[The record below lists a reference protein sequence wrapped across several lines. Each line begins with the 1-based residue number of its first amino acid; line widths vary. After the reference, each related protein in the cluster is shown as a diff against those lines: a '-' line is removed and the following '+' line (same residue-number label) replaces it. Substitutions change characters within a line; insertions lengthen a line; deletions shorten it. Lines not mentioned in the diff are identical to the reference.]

1 VDGSFPEGRALPIAK
16 ARLRVGGFDA
26 TVRVSATD
34 KEAVFETRLKTG
46 KTQLQTWFYDAQ
58 GRELCGAFYVEVLRK

>member
-1 VDGSFPEGRALPIAK
+1 
-16 ARLRVGGFDA
+16 
-26 TVRVSATD
+26 VRVSATD